1 MVIRFHKFSSILSA
15 ILWFLLG
22 LLTIGSI
29 AISSL
34 GWIINLSMG
43 VLFLIIAGFIFLHG
57 KNLHQ
62 FYTRTIEIVQNDL
75 HFKRF
80 LWLDLIFVLSTVFLG
95 GVFLIA
101 AFFRVFG
108 EGFAV
113 FG

>member
-15 ILWFLLG
+15 ILWLLLG
-22 LLTIGSI
+22 ILTIGSI
-29 AISSL
+29 TISSL

-43 VLFLIIAGFIFLHG
+43 FLFIIIAGFIYLHG

-62 FYTRTIEIVQNDL
+62 FYSNAIEIIQNDP

-80 LWLDLIFVLSTVFLG
+80 LRLDLLFVFSTTFLG
-95 GVFLIA
+95 GVSLIA

>member
-1 MVIRFHKFSSILSA
+1 MLIRFHKFSFILSA

-22 LLTIGSI
+22 ILTIGSI

-43 VLFLIIAGFIFLHG
+43 SFFMIVAGFIYLHG

-62 FYTRTIEIVQNDL
+62 FYSNAIETIQNDP
-75 HFKRF
+75 HFNRF
-80 LWLDLIFVLSTVFLG
+80 LRLDLIFVFSTAIISG
-95 GVFLIA
+95 GFLIA
-101 AFFRVFG
+101 AIFRVFG